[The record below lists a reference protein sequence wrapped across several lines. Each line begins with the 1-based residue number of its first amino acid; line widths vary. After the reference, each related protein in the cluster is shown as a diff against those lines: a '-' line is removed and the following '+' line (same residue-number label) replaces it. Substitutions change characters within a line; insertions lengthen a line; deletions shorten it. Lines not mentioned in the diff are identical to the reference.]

1 MERVSSIGGGV
12 ILAAGSYLPSMQDIT
27 TTLILG
33 VVGGVGGWLAHSA
46 IKLIFKKKRKVK

>member
-1 MERVSSIGGGV
+1 MERVSSIGGG
-12 ILAAGSYLPSMQDIT
+12 ITLAACSYLPSVQDVT